1 MTDEEVQIAESAGIA
16 KIPVLAALVAII
28 GIIDSL
34 YLTIHHLTAVP
45 VPCSLISGCETV
57 LTSQYA
63 EISGVPLAAFGA
75 VGYFIA
81 FSLAILAAYGNRLMW
96 TIFGIQA
103 AIMTAITCWLLY
115 LQAFVIGAFCQFCL
129 ISAVTTFTLIILFV
143 VSKLLRSKPVPS

>member
-1 MTDEEVQIAESAGIA
+1 MTENKLPATETTGIA
-16 KIPVLAALVAII
+16 KIPVVAGLVALI
-28 GIIDSL
+28 GVIDSL

-63 EISGVPLAAFGA
+63 EFSGIPIAAFGA
-75 VGYFIA
+75 VAYFAA

-96 TIFGIQA
+96 TLFGIQA
-103 AIMTAITCWLLY
+103 AVMTAFTCWLLY

-129 ISAVTTFTLIILFV
+129 ISAVTTITLLILFILSKV
-143 VSKLLRSKPVPS
+143 RGRKVS